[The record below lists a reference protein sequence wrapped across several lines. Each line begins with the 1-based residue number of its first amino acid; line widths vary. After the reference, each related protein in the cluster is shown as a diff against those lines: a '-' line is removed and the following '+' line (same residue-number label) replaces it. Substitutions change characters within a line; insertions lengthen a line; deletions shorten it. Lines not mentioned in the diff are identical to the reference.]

1 MSRYRD
7 SVCRQCRR
15 EAMKLFLKG
24 ERCFSDK
31 CAYERRPYPPGQ
43 HGQGRIK
50 FSDYGLQLRE
60 KQKIKRIYGLSEKQ
74 FRLFYSRAERQRG
87 ITGENL
93 LLALERRLDN
103 MVYRMGFTS
112 SRSQA
117 RQWVGHSH
125 FTVNGRKAN
134 IPSMLVGVGD
144 VIEVKEGKRNNPHLV
159 EAVETSSRRGVPAWV
174 ELDRQNWRGV
184 VKALPTREEL
194 TLPMQEQLIVEFY
207 SK

>member
-1 MSRYRD
+1 MSTHSD

-50 FSDYGLQLRE
+50 FSDYGVQLRE

-74 FRLFYSRAERQRG
+74 FRLFYHRAERQRG

-103 MVYRMGFTS
+103 MVYRMGFAS
-112 SRSQA
+112 SRNQA
-117 RQWVGHSH
+117 RQWVSHSH
-125 FTVNGRKAN
+125 FSLNGHKAN
-134 IPSMLVGVGD
+134 IPSMLLGVGD
-144 VIEVKEGKRNNPHLV
+144 VLEVKESKRNNPHLI
-159 EAVETSSRRGVPAWV
+159 EALETSARRGVPTWL
-174 ELDRQNWRGV
+174 ELDRNNWQGV
-184 VKALPTREEL
+184 VKAFPSREEL
-194 TLPMQEQLIVEFY
+194 TMPMQEQLIVEFY

>member
-1 MSRYRD
+1 
-7 SVCRQCRR
+7 
-15 EAMKLFLKG
+15 MKLFLKG

-50 FSDYGLQLRE
+50 FSDYGVQLRE

-74 FRLFYSRAERQRG
+74 FRLFYHRAERQRG

-103 MVYRMGFTS
+103 MVYRLGFAS
-112 SRSQA
+112 SRNQA
-117 RQWVGHSH
+117 RQWVSHNHFSLNGH
-125 FTVNGRKAN
+125 KAN
-134 IPSMLVGVGD
+134 IPSMLLSVGD
-144 VIEVKEGKRNNPHLV
+144 VLEVKESKRNNPHLI
-159 EAVETSSRRGVPAWV
+159 EALETAARRGVPTWL
-174 ELDRQNWRGV
+174 ELDRNNWQGV
-184 VKALPTREEL
+184 VKAFPSREEL
-194 TLPMQEQLIVEFY
+194 TMPMQEQLIVEFY

>member
-1 MSRYRD
+1 
-7 SVCRQCRR
+7 
-15 EAMKLFLKG
+15 MKLFLKG

-103 MVYRMGFTS
+103 MIFRMGFTS

-117 RQWVGHSH
+117 RQWVGHNQ

-144 VIEVKEGKRNNPHLV
+144 VIEVKEGKRNNPHLI
-159 EAVETSSRRGVPAWV
+159 EAVETSSRRGVPAWL

>member
-1 MSRYRD
+1 
-7 SVCRQCRR
+7 
-15 EAMKLFLKG
+15 MKLFLKG

-74 FRLFYSRAERQRG
+74 FRLFYFRAERQRG

-117 RQWVGHSH
+117 RQWVSHNH
-125 FTVNGRKAN
+125 FTLNGHKAS
-134 IPSMLVGVGD
+134 IPSMLVKVGD
-144 VIEVKEGKRNNPHLV
+144 VVEVKENKRNNPHLI

-184 VKALPTREEL
+184 VKALPAREEL